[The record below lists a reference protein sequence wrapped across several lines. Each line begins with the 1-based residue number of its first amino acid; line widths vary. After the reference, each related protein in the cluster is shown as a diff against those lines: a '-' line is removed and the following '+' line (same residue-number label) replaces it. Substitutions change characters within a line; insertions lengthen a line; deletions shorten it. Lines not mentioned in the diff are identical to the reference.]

1 MTLTSPNTT
10 YGTVST
16 SAAGLAPT
24 LPAAHGGK
32 FLRADATWEVPP
44 STDTGIPAI
53 ITIADGTLTF
63 ANSNVTATTLRTK
76 IGAGISNLALGS
88 TSTTALA
95 GNTTTI
101 SSTQA
106 SDITANNAKVTDTG
120 VPAILSNGTS
130 PTLNTGITDAEVRTL
145 IGAGTGDGDVTASS
159 TTTFTN
165 KSGSNSQWTNDEG
178 YTTNTGTVTASST
191 DTFTNKSGSN
201 NQWANDAGYTTAIK
215 CCDFDRNT
223 NINK

>member
-1 MTLTSPNTT
+1 MLKSTTRSYPVQLNAARQAAVYVPWTSGGSYSWTVKDNGTGSSVIDSGESIEFVTATGTLGTTLTEAAGAFTMTLTSPNTT

-76 IGAGISNLALGS
+76 IGAGTSNLALGA

-106 SDITANNAKVTDTG
+106 SDITAN
-120 VPAILSNGTS
+120 
-130 PTLNTGITDAEVRTL
+130 
-145 IGAGTGDGDVTASS
+145 
-159 TTTFTN
+159 
-165 KSGSNSQWTNDEG
+165 
-178 YTTNTGTVTASST
+178 
-191 DTFTNKSGSN
+191 
-201 NQWANDAGYTTAIK
+201 K
-215 CCDFDRNT
+215 C
-223 NINK
+223 